1 MAAQVGTALALN
13 ARKFK
18 MSNHCLTSVRR
29 VAILLG
35 IIAAWVT
42 LSLAVYFGK
51 SETAGTGLHAIALL
65 FAICIYWVFGGW
77 LVWRGRTDTTKRSR
91 ISLYVMI
98 GILVMAAF
106 FVSRNAMPKHSVF
119 QALAELG
126 FHLMLGGMLFF
137 APVLFLV
144 TRERQ

>member
-1 MAAQVGTALALN
+1 
-13 ARKFK
+13 
-18 MSNHCLTSVRR
+18 MSNHRLTSVRR

-42 LSLAVYFGK
+42 LSLVVYFGK
-51 SETAGTGLHAIALL
+51 SETAGTGLHAITLS
-65 FAICIYWVFGGW
+65 FAICIYWFFGGW
-77 LVWRGRTDTTKRSR
+77 LVWRGRADTTKRSK
-91 ISLYVMI
+91 INLYVMI

-106 FVSRNAMPKHSVF
+106 FVSRNAMLQHSVF
-119 QALAELG
+119 QALSELG

-137 APVLFLV
+137 APALFFI